1 MTRPS
6 FLPNANPPAGS
17 SVAAR
22 AWERGL
28 APFRGRAASQMLP
41 RTRLGGPMPWVIA
54 IMVALTVLAAGGA
67 LAMANLAAQARSD
80 LAGGVTVQIVEAD
93 PALRDAQ
100 TRRALAALEDM
111 EIVQGMRRVPDAEL
125 QALIEPWLGGGVRSE
140 AVPLPALIDVDLS
153 GAADAGTL
161 DDLRAAL
168 GPIAPDARVD
178 AQAQWL
184 GPVFDAISAL
194 RWLALGLIVLLAFT
208 SAAAVWLAA
217 RNALNA
223 NRGTIEVVHLL
234 GGTDGQIARIFQR
247 SAIIDAAIGGAV
259 GLVLGAIALKV
270 LGAQFAALESGMVAG
285 GGLDPVDWL
294 LLALVPVAGA
304 AIALLTA
311 RMTVLASLGKMP

>member
-1 MTRPS
+1 
-6 FLPNANPPAGS
+6 
-17 SVAAR
+17 
-22 AWERGL
+22 
-28 APFRGRAASQMLP
+28 
-41 RTRLGGPMPWVIA
+41 MPWVIA

-140 AVPLPALIDVDLS
+140 AVPLPALIDVDLN

>member
-1 MTRPS
+1 
-6 FLPNANPPAGS
+6 
-17 SVAAR
+17 
-22 AWERGL
+22 
-28 APFRGRAASQMLP
+28 
-41 RTRLGGPMPWVIA
+41 MPWVIA

-153 GAADAGTL
+153 SAADAGTL

-294 LLALVPVAGA
+294 LLALGPVAGA

>member
-1 MTRPS
+1 
-6 FLPNANPPAGS
+6 
-17 SVAAR
+17 
-22 AWERGL
+22 
-28 APFRGRAASQMLP
+28 
-41 RTRLGGPMPWVIA
+41 
-54 IMVALTVLAAGGA
+54 MVALTVLAAGGA

-140 AVPLPALIDVDLS
+140 AVPLPALIDVDLN